1 MSMLSRLQST
11 RFRLLAV
18 ALILLHSCATLGA
31 QNPIADQS
39 AAQEA
44 RFKIAGTIVSALD
57 GAPLGQAR
65 VSIFDASNRAIAIWM
80 ITSEDGHFEFLRLK
94 AGKFSLQGAK
104 RGFISAAF
112 DQHEQYSTA
121 IVTGAGFDTENLVLR
136 LTPLALIAGKIIDEF
151 GDPVRHANVTLY
163 RENHTG
169 GMNRIVR
176 AGGASTDDQG
186 SYEFPSLTP
195 GNYFVSV
202 AAKPWY
208 AVHPVVSSADGARNA
223 APGVAPSLDVAY
235 PTIYYNGATDASDA
249 TAIPIKGGDHLQVDV
264 HLSPVPA
271 LHLLIRVADDRHG
284 FSLPAFSKRAFD
296 SEEYVQPEGAQFV
309 APGVYEL
316 TGVPAGKYIVRR
328 REPRTRQLVQAAEM
342 ELVKDGQEL
351 DNPPNELAGTVKV
364 SVKLPRGDQFPKQF
378 SLALQDSRRRTVAFR
393 PVDAAGEVI
402 FEELPAGKYAVLVS
416 SPNKPYSVVRSSS
429 QGVESPGHELN
440 VAPGAS
446 FDITVFL
453 AGGVVTVEG
462 FAKRGEKPMAG
473 AMVILVPK
481 DPESHQEMVRRDQ
494 SDLDGSFSL
503 LGVIPGTYTIV
514 AVENAW
520 GSEWLQPSVLSRY
533 AQHGQNVT
541 IGELMQGSVHLPDPV
556 EVQPR

>member
-1 MSMLSRLQST
+1 MSISSPLRPIRL
-11 RFRLLAV
+11 RLLAL
-18 ALILLHSCATLGA
+18 ALILLHSCATRGA

-39 AAQEA
+39 TVRDA
-44 RFKIAGTIVSALD
+44 RFNIAGTIVNALD
-57 GAPLGQAR
+57 GAPLRQAR
-65 VSIFDASNRAIAIWM
+65 VSIFDASNRANTIWM
-80 ITSEDGHFEFLRLK
+80 ITSEDGHFEFLQLK

-121 IVTGAGFDTENLVLR
+121 IVTGAGFDTEHLVLR
-136 LTPLALIAGKIIDEF
+136 LTPLALIAGKIIDES

-163 RENHTG
+163 RENHSG
-169 GMNRIVR
+169 GMNRIVG

-202 AAKPWY
+202 KAKPWY
-208 AVHPVVSSADGARNA
+208 AVHPVVSSADGTRNA
-223 APGVAPSLDVAY
+223 TPGVAPPLDVAY
-235 PTIYYNGATDASDA
+235 PTTYYNGATDAADA
-249 TAIPIKGGDHLQVDV
+249 TAIPIKGGDHLQIDV
-264 HLSPVPA
+264 RLSPVPA
-271 LHLLIRVADDRHG
+271 LHLLFHVADERQG
-284 FSLPAFSKRAFD
+284 FIWPNFYKRVFD
-296 SEEYVQPEGAQFV
+296 SEEHVPAEGTQRV

-328 REPRTRQLVQAAEM
+328 RERSTNQLVQAVEM
-342 ELVKDGQEL
+342 EFVKDGQEL
-351 DNPPNELAGTVKV
+351 DDSRNELAGRVKV
-364 SVKLPRGDQFPKQF
+364 SVKLPQGDQFPKQL
-378 SLALQDSRRRTVAFR
+378 SIALQDSRRRIVAFR
-393 PVDAAGEVI
+393 PVDAAGEVV

-416 SPNKPYSVVRSSS
+416 SPNKPYSVVRTSS

-440 VAPGAS
+440 APPGAS
-446 FDITVFL
+446 FDMTVFL

-473 AMVILVPK
+473 VMVILVPK
-481 DPESHQEMVRRDQ
+481 DPESHQEMFRRDQ
-494 SDLDGSFSL
+494 SDLDGSFAL
-503 LGVIPGTYTIV
+503 LGVIPGVYTIV

-520 GSEWLQPSVLSRY
+520 GFEWLQPSVLSRY
-533 AQHGQNVT
+533 VQHGQNVT

-556 EVQPR
+556 AVQPR

>member
-1 MSMLSRLQST
+1 MSMLSPWRSI
-11 RFRLLAV
+11 RFRLLTLG
-18 ALILLHSCATLGA
+18 LILPGSYATFGA
-31 QNPIADQS
+31 QNPVADES
-39 AAQEA
+39 TSRDA
-44 RFKIAGTIVSALD
+44 RFKIAGTIVNALD

-65 VSIFDASNRAIAIWM
+65 VSIFDTRNRASAIWM
-80 ITSEDGHFEFLRLK
+80 VTSEDGHFEFVQLK
-94 AGKFSLQGAK
+94 AGKFSLEGAK

-112 DQHEQYSTA
+112 EQHEQYSTA
-121 IVTGAGFDTENLVLR
+121 IVTGAGLDTENLVLR
-136 LTPLALIAGKIIDEF
+136 LTPLALMAGKIIDEF
-151 GDPVRHANVTLY
+151 GDPVRHANVALY

-202 AAKPWY
+202 AGKPWY
-208 AVHPVVSSADGARNA
+208 AVHPVVSSADGTRNA
-223 APGVAPSLDVAY
+223 APRVAPSLDVAY
-235 PTIYYNGATDASDA
+235 PTTYYNGATEAADA
-249 TAIPIKGGDHLQVDV
+249 TAIPIKGGDHLQIDV

-271 LHLLIRVADDRHG
+271 LHLLFHVADNQQG
-284 FSLPAFSKRAFD
+284 FSMPFFQKRVFD
-296 SEEYVQPEGAQFV
+296 SVENVQAEGAQPV

-316 TGVPAGKYIVRR
+316 TGIPAGKYIVRR
-328 REPRTRQLVQAAEM
+328 RGPRAGPPAQSAEM

-351 DNPPNELAGTVKV
+351 DNPGNELPGRVKV
-364 SVKLPRGDQFPKQF
+364 SVKLPRGDQFPKGF
-378 SLALQDSRRRTVAFR
+378 SIALQDSRRRTVAFG
-393 PVDAAGEVI
+393 PVDAGGEVL

-416 SPNKPYSVVRSSS
+416 SPGKPYSVVRASS
-429 QGVESPGHELN
+429 QGVESPGHDLN

-462 FAKRGEKPMAG
+462 FAKRGEKPIAG
-473 AMVILVPK
+473 VMVILVPK
-481 DPESHQEMVRRDQ
+481 DPESHREMFRRDQ
-494 SDLDGSFSL
+494 SDLDGSFAL
-503 LGVIPGTYTIV
+503 PGVIPGVYTIV

-520 GSEWLQPSVLSRY
+520 GFEWLQPGVLSRY
-533 AQHGQNVT
+533 VQHGQNVT
-541 IGELMQGSVHLPDPV
+541 IGEMMQGSVQLPDPV